1 MIRKIIQYITHDIWV
16 KKEHEYKS
24 RKMRWAVRQ
33 FKVFI
38 FTAQGFGQHG
48 ILVRSAALTFYT
60 LMSIV
65 PVAALVFGIA
75 KGFGLET
82 RLNEYLYNQ
91 FPQYTVVIDQVITF
105 ANAMLL
111 RTKGGL
117 IASVGLVV
125 LFWAVLKVFGN
136 IESAFNNIWEVRR
149 SRSFARKFSDY
160 TTVIVVTPILWI
172 ISSSIGLQIQKHLM
186 HLTSSPVVNVFLG
199 LASLVMIWLMFA
211 FVYLV
216 MPNTKVK
223 LRSAVSAGVIAGTI
237 FQLFQIAYIFIQS
250 RLTSYN
256 AIYGSFAAV
265 PLFLIWLQSSWQIVL
280 FGAEL
285 SFAYQNI
292 RKFEFEK
299 IAKEMSYEYRKK
311 ALLVVMHQII
321 AHFLA
326 RDGAVSSETVAQDL
340 NLPVRIVRDAVF
352 DLEKAG
358 LIVSTVSKEDKV
370 NLYVPARDVHTL
382 RVCDVIQQVE
392 ASGMASLDLQQSPE
406 FRQIDAI
413 VNRLNLTVSR
423 SADNVLLMDVRTE

>member
-91 FPQYTVVIDQVITF
+91 FPQYTVVIDQVIAF

-186 HLTSSPVVNVFLG
+186 HLTSSPVVSVFLG

-250 RLTSYN
+250 RLTS
-256 AIYGSFAAV
+256 
-265 PLFLIWLQSSWQIVL
+265 
-280 FGAEL
+280 
-285 SFAYQNI
+285 
-292 RKFEFEK
+292 
-299 IAKEMSYEYRKK
+299 
-311 ALLVVMHQII
+311 
-321 AHFLA
+321 
-326 RDGAVSSETVAQDL
+326 
-340 NLPVRIVRDAVF
+340 
-352 DLEKAG
+352 
-358 LIVSTVSKEDKV
+358 
-370 NLYVPARDVHTL
+370 
-382 RVCDVIQQVE
+382 
-392 ASGMASLDLQQSPE
+392 
-406 FRQIDAI
+406 
-413 VNRLNLTVSR
+413 
-423 SADNVLLMDVRTE
+423 

>member
-91 FPQYTVVIDQVITF
+91 FPQYTVVIDQVIAF

-149 SRSFARKFSDY
+149 SRSYARKFSDY

-186 HLTSSPVVNVFLG
+186 HLTSSPVVSVFLG

>member
-1 MIRKIIQYITHDIWV
+1 MGRAAVFPAAAVVQKFLQVGIQTAREPQNHD
-16 KKEHEYKS
+16 EQDQ
-24 RKMRWAVRQ
+24 AVDHQ
-33 FKVFI
+33 TPVAQE
-38 FTAQGFGQHG
+38 AQGFGQHG

-91 FPQYTVVIDQVITF
+91 FPQYTVVIDQVIAF

-125 LFWAVLKVFGN
+125 LFWAVLNVFGN

-186 HLTSSPVVNVFLG
+186 HL
-199 LASLVMIWLMFA
+199 VMIWLMFA

-250 RLTSYN
+250 RRTSYN

>member
-1 MIRKIIQYITHDIWV
+1 M
-16 KKEHEYKS
+16 
-24 RKMRWAVRQ
+24 
-33 FKVFI
+33 
-38 FTAQGFGQHG
+38 
-48 ILVRSAALTFYT
+48 
-60 LMSIV
+60 
-65 PVAALVFGIA
+65 
-75 KGFGLET
+75 
-82 RLNEYLYNQ
+82 
-91 FPQYTVVIDQVITF
+91 IDQVIAF

-358 LIVSTVSKEDKV
+358 LIVSTVSK
-370 NLYVPARDVHTL
+370 R
-382 RVCDVIQQVE
+382 R
-392 ASGMASLDLQQSPE
+392 
-406 FRQIDAI
+406 
-413 VNRLNLTVSR
+413 
-423 SADNVLLMDVRTE
+423 

>member
-91 FPQYTVVIDQVITF
+91 FPQYTVVIDQVIAF

-256 AIYGSFAAV
+256 AIYGSFAAAV
-265 PLFLIWLQSSWQIVL
+265 QRHEKMQIC
-280 FGAEL
+280 
-285 SFAYQNI
+285 
-292 RKFEFEK
+292 
-299 IAKEMSYEYRKK
+299 
-311 ALLVVMHQII
+311 
-321 AHFLA
+321 
-326 RDGAVSSETVAQDL
+326 
-340 NLPVRIVRDAVF
+340 NLR
-352 DLEKAG
+352 
-358 LIVSTVSKEDKV
+358 
-370 NLYVPARDVHTL
+370 YL
-382 RVCDVIQQVE
+382 RY
-392 ASGMASLDLQQSPE
+392 S
-406 FRQIDAI
+406 
-413 VNRLNLTVSR
+413 
-423 SADNVLLMDVRTE
+423 